1 MNKYPTLLSFF
12 AMHCIQLHLFFH
24 IEEDIEK
31 RVRCLLLKRQP
42 VCYCFKTSKN
52 QFVPCVAPDF
62 LWNNIMISSFFYE
75 SIRRHPW
82 IINLY
87 FRANP
92 SEKSIGLSLFYI
104 FSFSDTSQFG
114 VSKWPIFT
122 FSFLTAFA
130 DMYNKIS
137 KNYDISQIEQS
148 RTTR

>member
-1 MNKYPTLLSFF
+1 MKTKMNKYPTFLPR
-12 AMHCIQLHLFFH
+12 AQLHLFFH
-24 IEEDIEK
+24 IKKDVDK
-31 RVRCLLLKRQP
+31 RVWCLLLKRQP
-42 VCYCFKTSKN
+42 VCYCFKMSKKSICSMLL
-52 QFVPCVAPDF
+52 QIFM
-62 LWNNIMISSFFYE
+62 WNNKVISSLFHQ

-87 FRANP
+87 FRANS

-148 RTTR
+148 PTTR